1 MLDDQLRQRL
11 LAQLQQMQQQIE
23 QLNIQEDEFSDWFDS
38 KLFRADA
45 VTPLCYVREIRSNLM
60 ALQQPCS
67 VSRQQWLAQR
77 IGDQMNALYQGIRW
91 FSRPP
96 VKGAAQSRK

>member
-1 MLDDQLRQRL
+1 MLDNQLNQRV
-11 LAQLQQMQQQIE
+11 LAQLQQMQQEIE

-38 KLFRADA
+38 QLFRADA
-45 VTPLCYVREIRSNLM
+45 LTPLCYVNEIRSNLH

-67 VSRQQWLAQR
+67 ASRQQWLAQR

-91 FSRPP
+91 FSRQHAT
-96 VKGAAQSRK
+96 GARQSRK